1 MKFKRLAILLL
12 VALAAPAAAQISIQ
26 IPGTGGAIQ
35 INPNPDQRYPDQRY
49 PNQGYPNQGYPNQN
63 SYYGGGVSIRVL
75 GAVYGRNC
83 RAQYGG
89 NATNDIASQCQGRN
103 YCVYNIDH
111 RRIGDPAP
119 GCAKDYYVRYQCRD
133 GDGERWASASAEA
146 SGRSVSLDCRN
157 YQSRF

>member
-1 MKFKRLAILLL
+1 MKFVGLAIALL
-12 VALAAPAAAQISIQ
+12 VALAAPASAQISIQ

-35 INPNPDQRYPDQRY
+35 INPNPNQQYPNQPYPDQRYPDQNR
-49 PNQGYPNQGYPNQN
+49 
-63 SYYGGGVSIRVL
+63 YYGGGVSIRVL

-89 NATNDIASQCQGRN
+89 NVTGDIANQCQGRN

-133 GDGERWASASAEA
+133 GDGERWASAGPEA
-146 SGRSVSLDCRN
+146 SGRQVALDCRN

>member
-1 MKFKRLAILLL
+1 MKFQGWAIVLLA
-12 VALAAPAAAQISIQ
+12 ALAAPAAAQISIQ

-35 INPNPDQRYPDQRY
+35 INPGPNQQYPNQPYPDQRYPDQNR
-49 PNQGYPNQGYPNQN
+49 
-63 SYYGGGVSIRVL
+63 YYGGGVSIRVL

-89 NATNDIASQCQGRN
+89 NVTNDIASQCQGRN
-103 YCVYNIDH
+103 YCVYNIDY

-133 GDGERWASASAEA
+133 GDGERWASAGPEA
-146 SGRSVSLDCRN
+146 SGRQVALDCRN